1 MGSLIN
7 ASTSVKARTYRSPR
21 RAAQAR
27 ETRRHLLAVAARLFA
42 ERGYVGTSFDAVA
55 AEAGVGR
62 ATVFAHFPTKSAL
75 LKAAYDVTLVGDDE
89 PVALPDRP
97 ESLAVRAEP
106 DPARFLDGYAGI
118 VTGVGRRL
126 CPIYE
131 AIRGAAHADPEA
143 GVVWRTIND
152 ERRLGGRNVV
162 AGIIGRNALRPGRDP
177 RTAADVVYALAD
189 PGLYHLLVRQCG
201 WTHKAYT
208 AWLGEALKRELLADP
223 R

>member
-1 MGSLIN
+1 M
-7 ASTSVKARTYRSPR
+7 
-21 RAAQAR
+21 
-27 ETRRHLLAVAARLFA
+27 
-42 ERGYVGTSFDAVA
+42 GTSFDAVA

-126 CPIYE
+126 SPIYE

-143 GVVWRTIND
+143 AVVWRTIND

-162 AGIIGRNALRPGRDP
+162 AGIIGRNALRPGRD
-177 RTAADVVYALAD
+177 RGAAADIVYALAD

-208 AWLGEALKRELLADP
+208 VWLGEALKRELLADP